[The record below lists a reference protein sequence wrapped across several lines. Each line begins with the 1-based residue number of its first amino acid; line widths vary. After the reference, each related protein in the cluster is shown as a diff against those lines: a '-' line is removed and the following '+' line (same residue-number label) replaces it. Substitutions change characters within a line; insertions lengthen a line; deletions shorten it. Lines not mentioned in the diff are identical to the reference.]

1 VSLIGA
7 FARAAWKVS
16 TTGFTKGE
24 HFARY
29 NMYKSLQTEP
39 IFATSSSWRRVLSIS
54 HSVGLCKTLGVRS
67 EAIVQA
73 NYPEQKINA
82 LRFDS
87 NWFTAVVSDQVLE
100 HIECD
105 PCEAVGEVYRVLES
119 GGIAVHT
126 TCFMMPYHGSADYSD
141 LDNGDFWRF
150 TPSGL
155 ARLHK
160 HYSEIIRVGGWG
172 NTLVPLV
179 NGLGL
184 TWMPVPE
191 AKWHP
196 LNLLARTNRTS
207 YAHVVWVIARK

>member
-1 VSLIGA
+1 VSLITTLA
-7 FARAAWKVS
+7 QATWKVS
-16 TTGFTKGE
+16 TIGLPKGE
-24 HFARY
+24 HFTRY

-39 IFATSSSWRRVLSIS
+39 VFAASTSWEKVLSIS
-54 HSVGLCKTLGVRS
+54 HSLRLCEVLGVRP

-82 LRFDS
+82 LKFDS
-87 NWFTAVVSDQVLE
+87 NYFSAVVSDQVLE
-100 HIECD
+100 HIECN
-105 PCEAVGEVYRVLES
+105 PCEAVNEVHRVLEP

-126 TCFMMPYHGSADYSD
+126 TCFMMAYHGSPDYFD

-160 HYSEIIRVGGWG
+160 NYSQIIRVGGWG
-172 NTLVPLV
+172 NTMVPLV

-196 LNLLARTNRTS
+196 LNFLARTNRRS